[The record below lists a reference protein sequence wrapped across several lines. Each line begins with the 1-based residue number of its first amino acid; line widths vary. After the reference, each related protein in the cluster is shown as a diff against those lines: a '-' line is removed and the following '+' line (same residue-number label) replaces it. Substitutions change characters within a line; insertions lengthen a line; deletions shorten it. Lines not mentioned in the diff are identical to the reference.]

1 MERCLK
7 SSRVENVLLTEE
19 RRLAADLVVCTELGL
34 DPFEA
39 PVAAALCC
47 CLSCRV
53 DLLASLVPRCVPRK
67 EDIVVVVVVAGFNAI
82 DFFAPCPPLSCCT
95 RASLELLDSDSC
107 EIVLFVITELFILS
121 ASESTLRSEE

>member
-7 SSRVENVLLTEE
+7 SSRVENVLLTED

-39 PVAAALCC
+39 PVAPALCC
-47 CLSCRV
+47 CFSCRV
-53 DLLASLVPRCVPRK
+53 DLLANFVPRCVPRK
-67 EDIVVVVVVAGFNAI
+67 EDIVVVVVAGFNAI
-82 DFFAPCPPLSCCT
+82 DFFAPCPLSCCT

>member
-7 SSRVENVLLTEE
+7 SSRVENVLLTED

-39 PVAAALCC
+39 PVAPALCC
-47 CLSCRV
+47 CFSCRV
-53 DLLASLVPRCVPRK
+53 DLLANFVPRCVPRK
-67 EDIVVVVVVAGFNAI
+67 EDIVVVVVAGFNAI
-82 DFFAPCPPLSCCT
+82 DFIAPCPLSCCT